1 MANNYEVGY
10 GKPPAKNRWIPGC
23 KSPNPAGRPR
33 GSKKLYSL
41 LNKFANEEVRVVQ
54 SNGKAVRLP
63 KKAIALLKAINAA
76 CTGDTKALKLLLPH
90 LVVADEKAAEKEA
103 KIQTLNTNDE
113 AIIAEF
119 LSRKITKGVK
129 NV

>member
-10 GKPPAKNRWIPGC
+10 CKPPAKNQWVPGC

-33 GSKKLYSL
+33 GSKNLYNL
-41 LNKFANEEVRVVQ
+41 LNQIANEEIRVVQ
-54 SNGKAVRLP
+54 SNGKAIRLP
-63 KKAIALLKAINAA
+63 KKAIALLKAVNAA
-76 CTGDTKALKLLLPH
+76 CSGDTKALKLLLPH
-90 LVVADEKAAEKEA
+90 LVAADEKAAEKEA

-119 LSRKITKGVK
+119 LTRNLKQGEQ
-129 NV
+129 